1 MKLKKKKDEKVL
13 DKNQK
18 AEKAKT
24 CNLWWFLKKE
34 KKRVGIF
41 LVEALERAYNNLD
54 KFRSKEA
61 ESRLSSQRKENSKD
75 FLYRLEKKSLV
86 D

>member
-1 MKLKKKKDEKVL
+1 MKLKKKEKRAL

-18 AEKAKT
+18 AEKTKT
-24 CNLWWFLKKE
+24 FNLWRFS
-34 KKRVGIF
+34 KKRKKARRNF
-41 LVEALERAYNNLD
+41 LGGGTREAWNNLD

-61 ESRLSSQRKENSKD
+61 ESRLSSPRKENSND
-75 FLYRLEKKSLV
+75 FLYRLETKPLV

>member
-24 CNLWWFLKKE
+24 CNLWWFLKKRE
-34 KKRVGIF
+34 KARRNF
-41 LVEALERAYNNLD
+41 LGGGTREAYNNLD
-54 KFRSKEA
+54 KFRSKEVVC
-61 ESRLSSQRKENSKD
+61 RLKERKTPKI
-75 FLYRLEKKSLV
+75 FCIG
-86 D
+86 

>member
-1 MKLKKKKDEKVL
+1 M
-13 DKNQK
+13 
-18 AEKAKT
+18 
-24 CNLWWFLKKE
+24 
-34 KKRVGIF
+34 
-41 LVEALERAYNNLD
+41 EALERAYNNLD

-61 ESRLSSQRKENSKD
+61 ESRLSSQRKKNSKD